1 MKILGITG
9 GIGTGKSKVLTY
21 LENEHHATIRQ
32 LDQVARALQK
42 KGTSCYYQIVEVFG
56 AEILLA
62 DGELNRAKMAQ
73 MIFEDPKKRQVLN
86 QFIHPKVKEWIRED
100 IKKVKACGTLL
111 YVIEAALLIEDNYKE
126 ICDEIWFI
134 YSDKSVRMRRLE
146 ESRGYSRDKIEQI
159 MSAQLTDKEF
169 RENTSVIIDN
179 SGKFLDTI
187 IQVKEKLA
195 SLEL

>member
-86 QFIHPKVKEWIRED
+86 QIIHPKVKEWIRED